1 MGVEVIPDYI
11 FNIFDDN
18 KKVEKTLLP
27 YGYKRWYQYGSK
39 GYDKIYSV
47 PFLGG
52 YKVISSISGLNL
64 SIGDNRYL
72 VIGNGF
78 YLFDINTLSI
88 NGILDIYIES
98 DTDTINNISS
108 IKLFDN
114 YIDYSKQ
121 IVLYQQESL
130 TQFDIDKAF
139 SDDTVQLLLV

>member
-1 MGVEVIPDYI
+1 M
-11 FNIFDDN
+11 
-18 KKVEKTLLP
+18 
-27 YGYKRWYQYGSK
+27 
-39 GYDKIYSV
+39 
-47 PFLGG
+47 
-52 YKVISSISGLNL
+52 NL
-64 SIGDNRYL
+64 SVEDNRYL

-139 SDDTVQLLLV
+139 LDDTVQLLLV

>member
-1 MGVEVIPDYI
+1 M
-11 FNIFDDN
+11 
-18 KKVEKTLLP
+18 
-27 YGYKRWYQYGSK
+27 
-39 GYDKIYSV
+39 
-47 PFLGG
+47 
-52 YKVISSISGLNL
+52 NL
-64 SIGDNRYL
+64 SVEDNRYL

-78 YLFDINTLSI
+78 YLFDVNTLSI

-98 DTDTINNISS
+98 DIDTINNISS